1 MISANYWAL
10 VKKSNLW
17 KKKTSVLPATIEQD
31 TVKLLAC
38 EIHGLL

>member
-10 VKKSNLW
+10 VKKTNLW
-17 KKKTSVLPATIEQD
+17 KKTSVLPATIEQD